1 MTRYE
6 TSPEVRPLEKTIC
19 EFAGLNG
26 YDPMNVFTDF
36 LRYVIHGFSPG
47 APPLKDWRY
56 KRQQNAA
63 FMKMFAEWVRLMQKQ
78 LEAASWYDALGD
90 LFMALSSRKGQQ
102 AQGQFFTPVH
112 ICDLMV
118 MCTETDEK
126 KTGQR
131 INDPTCGSGR
141 LLLAYHVRHLGN
153 YLVAEDV
160 NRTCCLMTIC
170 NMLIHGCVG
179 EVIHHDS
186 LCPENFMD
194 GWMVNHTLTQTGI
207 PSIRRMSEEEYRT
220 SRNMSVD
227 LLRKQKEKL
236 RQMQPDKS
244 KYSINSLV
252 YWVTYVH
259 NVVYSF
265 YRSMIYCYINSTQ
278 RCAGSIVID
287 IIPTNGA
294 DKRKFFPFAPYFPV
308 TNVIKRY
315 FYPYFPAIIG
325 IKGYSFPYFPYL
337 SGIMKIK
344 TALYSLFSRLDWH
357 KTVVFPCLGEIYEGI
372 RSLSW
377 EIPVT

>member
-1 MTRYE
+1 MRYPWC
-6 TSPEVRPLEKTIC
+6 SPL
-19 EFAGLNG
+19 LH
-26 YDPMNVFTDF
+26 
-36 LRYVIHGFSPG
+36 L
-47 APPLKDWRY
+47 
-56 KRQQNAA
+56 
-63 FMKMFAEWVRLMQKQ
+63 
-78 LEAASWYDALGD
+78 
-90 LFMALSSRKGQQ
+90 LFMHRK
-102 AQGQFFTPVH
+102 T
-112 ICDLMV
+112 
-118 MCTETDEK
+118 
-126 KTGQR
+126 
-131 INDPTCGSGR
+131 
-141 LLLAYHVRHLGN
+141 
-153 YLVAEDV
+153 
-160 NRTCCLMTIC
+160 
-170 NMLIHGCVG
+170 
-179 EVIHHDS
+179 
-186 LCPENFMD
+186 
-194 GWMVNHTLTQTGI
+194 
-207 PSIRRMSEEEYRT
+207 
-220 SRNMSVD
+220 D
-227 LLRKQKEKL
+227 LLTSKSNRNEKD
-236 RQMQPDKS
+236 REQFRSNRIRGKRCRSPS
-244 KYSINSLV
+244 VHRKYSINSLV

>member
-1 MTRYE
+1 MRKQWDNGWAVIVISIGNRCFVKEDSYE
-6 TSPEVRPLEKTIC
+6 KV
-19 EFAGLNG
+19 
-26 YDPMNVFTDF
+26 
-36 LRYVIHGFSPG
+36 
-47 APPLKDWRY
+47 
-56 KRQQNAA
+56 
-63 FMKMFAEWVRLMQKQ
+63 
-78 LEAASWYDALGD
+78 
-90 LFMALSSRKGQQ
+90 
-102 AQGQFFTPVH
+102 TPVCRV
-112 ICDLMV
+112 ISA
-118 MCTETDEK
+118 
-126 KTGQR
+126 KTLRMGVCFISNVTR
-131 INDPTCGSGR
+131 GSSCSVPF
-141 LLLAYHVRHLGN
+141 A
-153 YLVAEDV
+153 
-160 NRTCCLMTIC
+160 
-170 NMLIHGCVG
+170 
-179 EVIHHDS
+179 
-186 LCPENFMD
+186 
-194 GWMVNHTLTQTGI
+194 
-207 PSIRRMSEEEYRT
+207 SI
-220 SRNMSVD
+220 
-227 LLRKQKEKL
+227 Q
-236 RQMQPDKS
+236 S

>member
-1 MTRYE
+1 MKKLLCLIILLFSFIRSEAQSDHICPHEKLYVHTDRANYERGDTVRFRAYLMDTRHEATAY
-6 TSPEVRPLEKTIC
+6 S
-19 EFAGLNG
+19 
-26 YDPMNVFTDF
+26 
-36 LRYVIHGFSPG
+36 RYV
-47 APPLKDWRY
+47 Y
-56 KRQQNAA
+56 
-63 FMKMFAEWVRLMQKQ
+63 AE
-78 LEAASWYDALGD
+78 
-90 LFMALSSRKGQQ
+90 
-102 AQGQFFTPVH
+102 
-112 ICDLMV
+112 
-118 MCTETDEK
+118 
-126 KTGQR
+126 
-131 INDPTCGSGR
+131 
-141 LLLAYHVRHLGN
+141 LLADSQV
-153 YLVAEDV
+153 
-160 NRTCCLMTIC
+160 IC
-170 NMLIHGCVG
+170 
-179 EVIHHDS
+179 
-186 LCPENFMD
+186 
-194 GWMVNHTLTQTGI
+194 
-207 PSIRRMSEEEYRT
+207 
-220 SRNMSVD
+220 
-227 LLRKQKEKL
+227 
-236 RQMQPDKS
+236 

>member
-1 MTRYE
+1 MRKLLFILMVLPFTLN
-6 TSPEVRPLEKTIC
+6 VRAEDPPSMLEKAVSNIKRWEGWHRGKMPYIGFGHRLLPHEKLT
-19 EFAGLNG
+19 ENLSEAQADSL
-26 YDPMNVFTDF
+26 
-36 LRYVIHGFSPG
+36 LR
-47 APPLKDWRY
+47 
-56 KRQQNAA
+56 
-63 FMKMFAEWVRLMQKQ
+63 
-78 LEAASWYDALGD
+78 
-90 LFMALSSRKGQQ
+90 
-102 AQGQFFTPVH
+102 
-112 ICDLMV
+112 CDL
-118 MCTETDEK
+118 E
-126 KTGQR
+126 R
-131 INDPTCGSGR
+131 
-141 LLLAYHVRHLGN
+141 
-153 YLVAEDV
+153 
-160 NRTCCLMTIC
+160 
-170 NMLIHGCVG
+170 
-179 EVIHHDS
+179 
-186 LCPENFMD
+186 
-194 GWMVNHTLTQTGI
+194 
-207 PSIRRMSEEEYRT
+207 
-220 SRNMSVD
+220 
-227 LLRKQKEKL
+227 
-236 RQMQPDKS
+236 